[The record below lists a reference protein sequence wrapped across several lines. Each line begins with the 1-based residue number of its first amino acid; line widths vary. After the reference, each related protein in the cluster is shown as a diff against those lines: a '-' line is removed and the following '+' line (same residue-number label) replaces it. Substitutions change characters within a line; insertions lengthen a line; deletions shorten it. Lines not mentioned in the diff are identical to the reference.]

1 MLERLKSPKPI
12 RLLANLVLF
21 LGVGLTGC
29 QTPPTSLANGYERV
43 THPIRAGFGQTPSSR
58 ISFQYQT
65 PSGQTIQIWPSMY
78 GVDEVIY
85 GDVAIFVGD
94 LTYVDSGGKGT
105 HPRLFAVQAPGLPVD
120 ITDAVLWR
128 WSKANGQDFTTT
140 RNRISLVTPEKL
152 DGRLELHLDFWT
164 GGTLSD
170 FKNWPDR
177 SDLPLAW
184 QQVSNL
190 LQAVKISG
198 VLKKDLRWRTPYIGD
213 NY

>member
-1 MLERLKSPKPI
+1 MREPLKLPKPF
-12 RLLANLVLF
+12 RLLANLVLI
-21 LGVGLTGC
+21 LGFGLTGC
-29 QTPPTSLANGYERV
+29 KTPTTPLANGYEQV
-43 THPIRAGFGQTPSSR
+43 THPIRVGFGEPPSSR
-58 ISFQYQT
+58 ISFQYQA
-65 PSGQTIQIWPSMY
+65 PSGQTIRIWPSLY
-78 GVDEVIY
+78 GIGEVIN

-94 LTYVDSGGKGT
+94 LTYADSGGRVT